1 MSVLALLVVESSCL
15 AAPPIAGGFLMGEP
29 VVAVLE
35 AVSTAV
41 KHQSPV
47 RCVVPGM
54 CACSSLE
61 TWAQFA
67 GLFLHWLLL
76 VPCFH

>member
-1 MSVLALLVVESSCL
+1 
-15 AAPPIAGGFLMGEP
+15 MGEP

-35 AVSTAV
+35 AVSTAE
-41 KHQSPV
+41 KHHSPV
-47 RCVVPGM
+47 QCVVPGM

-61 TWAQFA
+61 TWARFA

-76 VPCFH
+76 VPCFSLKDCPGSRGTWPGWLPP